1 MDELD
6 SNRRRAPFYSSFNR
20 RAYFSAGTD
29 GWDNGYFISSLDVW
43 PIPIFWS
50 RDVDVLQVHCDQAR
64 LQNLL
69 LNPTVSLFENVKKLL
84 QRQRSGECLRLFGR
98 EGAGASE
105 EQHIEVILGW
115 PCRRAH
121 GVAYVWG
128 YLESISDE
136 PVSRAEEGR
145 EDVEIGGRMGRRNR

>member
-6 SNRRRAPFYSSFNR
+6 SNRRRAPFYSSLNH

-84 QRQRSGECLRLFGR
+84 QRQRSGKCLRLFGR

-105 EQHIEVILGW
+105 EQHIEVVLGW
-115 PCRRAH
+115 LCRRAH

-128 YLESISDE
+128 YLESFF
-136 PVSRAEEGR
+136 RLALAHFLEG
-145 EDVEIGGRMGRRNR
+145 EQKG